1 MELLNIF
8 RKKNSVKDPLGDDML
23 LQRVNAEILSDG
35 RTLIE
40 VKDNHRLVIIS
51 NDHIDTIDGP
61 IITNAK
67 KEVLPSVLAAN
78 KNLNC
83 QCLFVNMELHRKDG
97 VTPFFQIADPLIPTS
112 IALSLHWNIS
122 YTLNIEQYIQTFNN
136 SKVRLAD
143 IEENIS
149 TTINGHIRSVL
160 GDLIEEAKIPVLQ
173 MSHYMSELQ
182 KCVEQYIRI
191 ELYEKY
197 GLYVTS
203 LFIDKINYNQNEAFY
218 SLQAKMKERE
228 TDLYETKRQRD
239 EDAYNIQRKRDE
251 DEYTYK
257 INIIHKNLELLQKE
271 AELKL
276 INDNIDAYTRK
287 RELDAKEAEA
297 KKSIYVDHSSTT
309 NIYRTKHIYY

>member
-23 LQRVNAEILSDG
+23 LQRVNTEILSNG

-61 IITNAK
+61 IITKAT
-67 KEVLPSVLAAN
+67 KEVLPSVMVAN

-97 VTPFFQIADPLIPTS
+97 VAPFFQIADPLIPTS

-122 YTLNIEQYIQTFNN
+122 YILHIEQYIHMFNY

-143 IEENIS
+143 IEENI
-149 TTINGHIRSVL
+149 TATINGHIRSVL

-251 DEYTYK
+251 DEYTCR
-257 INIIHKNLELLQKE
+257 INSLHNNLELLQKE